1 MREILEMELSKI
13 EHGMGRMSREFTTSP
28 KEMLPQKRSEETEQ
42 ARGLFKQHVIKM
54 LNYLQQDTKSL
65 ERI

>member
-1 MREILEMELSKI
+1 MREILEKEFSKI
-13 EHGMGRMSREFTTSP
+13 VHDMGRMNREFTTSP
-28 KEMLPQKRSEETEQ
+28 KEMLSQKRSKETEQ
-42 ARGLFKQHVIKM
+42 ARGLYKHHVIKM